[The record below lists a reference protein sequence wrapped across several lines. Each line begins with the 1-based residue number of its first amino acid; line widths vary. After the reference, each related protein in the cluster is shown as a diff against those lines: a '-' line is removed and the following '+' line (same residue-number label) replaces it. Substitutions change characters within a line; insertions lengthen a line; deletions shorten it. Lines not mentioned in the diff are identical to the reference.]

1 MKVTQSLT
9 ECPSWEEMGE
19 NIYYLSLLVTWCP
32 SGSSHWP
39 TTTGSQT
46 ARESEEAVH
55 KGETPRKINNIED
68 RQWGG
73 YGEQMKKKHKY

>member
-1 MKVTQSLT
+1 M
-9 ECPSWEEMGE
+9 PRSWEGDGRKHV
-19 NIYYLSLLVTWCP
+19 YYLSLLVTWCP

-39 TTTGSQT
+39 TTTGEQT

-73 YGEQMKKKHKY
+73 DMGANEEKTQILG